1 MLFNTVVI
9 EQNIAPLLSG
19 LWTTIWICTASLAIG
34 SLLGILVCLS
44 KLSESVP
51 ARASAN
57 AFVNLFRTIP
67 ETVIV
72 FWVYYCLPLLLDQR
86 LSSTTCG
93 IIALSIF
100 AAAYLAEIFRAGV
113 QAVAR
118 GQIEAAQALGM
129 STYYIWRHVI
139 VPPAVRNMMPAI
151 ISLIADLVK
160 ASSLLSAI
168 GVAELYYEANV
179 LAAETYRYMELLSAA
194 AVLYFLTIFSL
205 SMTARRAEKRRAALI
220 G

>member
-1 MLFNTVVI
+1 
-9 EQNIAPLLSG
+9 
-19 LWTTIWICTASLAIG
+19 
-34 SLLGILVCLS
+34 VCLG
-44 KLSESVP
+44 KLSQSVA
-51 ARASAN
+51 ARISAN

-67 ETVIV
+67 ETVVV

-86 LSSTTCG
+86 LSSTACG
-93 IIALSIF
+93 LIALSVY
-100 AAAYLAEIFRAGV
+100 AAAYLAEIFRAGI
-113 QAVAR
+113 QAVPR
-118 GQIEAAQALGM
+118 GQVEAGHALGM
-129 STYYIWRHVI
+129 SGYYVWRCVI

-151 ISLIADLVK
+151 INLVADLIK

-194 AVLYFLTIFSL
+194 AILYFLTIFGL
-205 SMTARRAEKRRAALI
+205 SMTARRAERRRAVLT